1 MDLASTDPRGIARA
15 DVDADIDSASKDDV
29 DWESFDPPGDTR
41 HNVARA
47 ERIGSVALGAALVG
61 LGVRRRDPAGLVA
74 ALFGSYFITRGAT
87 GRCAVYR
94 ALGISTGAADAVLRP
109 SSRDDVTSR
118 AATVNA
124 RKAVK
129 VERSVMIDKPRKTLF
144 AFWRDFENLPLFME
158 HLVAVRVVSPAR
170 SHWVAKAPAGR
181 TVEWDAEIVN
191 EVADEIIAWKSVGE
205 PDVPNAGSVTFS
217 DAPGG
222 RGTIVRVTL
231 DYEPPAGRIGA
242 VLSHFFSEEPDHQ
255 IREDLRKFKQL
266 METGEI
272 TTSARRVDDSG
283 YMGVTLRE

>member
-1 MDLASTDPRGIARA
+1 MVLASSGPRR
-15 DVDADIDSASKDDV
+15 VSEPTKDDI

-41 HNVARA
+41 HNVAKG

-61 LGVRRRDPAGLVA
+61 LGVRRRDPVGLVA

-87 GRCAVYR
+87 GRCVVYQ
-94 ALGISTGAADAVLRP
+94 ALGVSTGEADTVLRP
-109 SSRDDVTSR
+109 SSRDDVTGR

-129 VERSVMIDKPRKTLF
+129 VERSVTIEKPRGELF
-144 AFWRDFENLPLFME
+144 AFWRNFENLPRFME
-158 HLVAVRVVSPAR
+158 HLVSVRVDSPTR
-170 SHWVAKAPAGR
+170 SHWQAKAPAGR

-191 EVADEIIAWKSVGE
+191 EVPDEIIAWTSVGE
-205 PDVPNAGSVTFS
+205 SDVSNAGAVNFS

-231 DYEPPAGRIGA
+231 DYEPPAGRVGA
-242 VLSHFFSEEPDHQ
+242 ILSHFFSEEPDRQ

-272 TTSARRVDDSG
+272 TTSARRVESSAYVG
-283 YMGVTLRE
+283 STPRE